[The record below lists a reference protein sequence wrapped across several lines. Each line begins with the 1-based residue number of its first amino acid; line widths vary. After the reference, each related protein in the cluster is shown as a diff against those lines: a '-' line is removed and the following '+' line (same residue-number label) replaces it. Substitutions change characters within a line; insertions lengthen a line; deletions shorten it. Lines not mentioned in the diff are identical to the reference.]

1 MADEIENND
10 VTVITVPNTGKEAQ
24 IILDWDDDQWYI
36 SSIGKTPSKG
46 DGSDVDNQI
55 DTTSGVKVAV
65 WNPEYK
71 YELSD
76 IIGEEGMLY
85 VSMQDQ
91 NKGNSP
97 TSGTFWWKPV
107 VDLSAVNAITLE
119 GRNYEEITKDILG
132 GNVISDYYKITE
144 TKALILKYVNNINAK
159 QLGDWSI
166 ENIKADYN
174 ANIALSESASKA
186 FAIEYFTSEDMDSY
200 QQGLVDEFTAT
211 ILPDDINQG

>member
-1 MADEIENND
+1 MADEIDNND
-10 VTVITVPNTGKEAQ
+10 VTIITVPNTGKEAQ

-36 SSIGKTPSKG
+36 SNITSASAST
-46 DGSDVDNQI
+46 DGASAETQI

-65 WNPEYK
+65 WNPDYK
-71 YELSD
+71 YASSD

-97 TSGTFWWKPV
+97 EDGTFWWKPV

-119 GRNYEEITKDILG
+119 GRNYEEMSKDILG

-144 TKALILKYVNNINAK
+144 TKALILKYINNVNAK
-159 QLGDWSI
+159 QLEGWSLQ
-166 ENIKADYN
+166 NLKDDYVSVTE
-174 ANIALSESASKA
+174 LSENNSKE
-186 FAIEYFTSEDMDSY
+186 FAVEYFTSEDMDSY
-200 QQGLVDEFTAT
+200 QQGLVDEFSAT
-211 ILPDDINQG
+211 ILPDNINQG